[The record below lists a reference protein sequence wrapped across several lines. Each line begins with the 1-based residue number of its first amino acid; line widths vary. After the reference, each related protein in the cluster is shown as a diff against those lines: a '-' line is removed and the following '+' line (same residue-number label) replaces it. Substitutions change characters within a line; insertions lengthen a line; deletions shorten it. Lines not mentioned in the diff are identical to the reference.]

1 MTLLEKYSQR
11 LNVAES
17 YYAANHEGAKLD
29 NNRKLIVARLLENT
43 NRYLSEAFD
52 NSVGTQRS
60 NMGAFK
66 KFTMNLV
73 NVAIPNL
80 IAPELVIVKPMSAMT
95 GYVTYLSF
103 TAGSNKGGVN
113 IGDTYNSPFA
123 LDPENKFQNGQYTSS
138 RVTISGGN
146 DADTTATPQVAAST
160 TSEIPLKWSPI
171 IPGSILLTAG
181 NTRYV
186 DGTDANGQARL
197 YTVPAGANLVEVVSP
212 NGCVSREWVLADGS
226 AATLTVVEGSVVNYG
241 STRDAKFA
249 PNTAIT
255 GMNPVNGSITSEA
268 GEGGDPLFTITGAY
282 TLSYLYDNAYI
293 PQNDVPLLN
302 AEMKGIALQ
311 AKPRRIAVYYSQMA
325 AFQAKEE
332 YGMDLGKEMAAQA
345 VGQLAYEIDNE
356 VVQTLANTADNNGAA
371 VQWNKTLPVGVSM
384 AEHYVSFVETVN
396 YMSGLIYSRT
406 KKYAPTY
413 IVVAWDVLPIL
424 SMIPAFKAAPA
435 SSAVAGPYFAGTLN
449 NLKVFVSPALATGKF
464 YLGVNSGDLAAS
476 VAIYAPFMP
485 IVPTQLLGFAD
496 GAMNQGFSTLYD
508 IKVINPALIVAGQVI
523 TAERPENLNTVG
535 VING

>member
-113 IGDTYNSPFA
+113 IGDTYNSALA
-123 LDPENKFQNGQYTSS
+123 LDPDDKFRNGQYTSS
-138 RVTISGGN
+138 RVTLTGV
-146 DADTTATPQVAAST
+146 DLAAETAY
-160 TSEIPLKWSPI
+160 ILKWTPI
-171 IPGSILLTAG
+171 LKGSILVETASATYADDGKG
-181 NTRYV
+181 N
-186 DGTDANGQARL
+186 L
-197 YTVPAGANLVEVVSP
+197 CTVPSGATRVELVAADGNVT
-212 NGCVSREWVLADGS
+212 REWVDADGKPV
-226 AATLTVVEGSVVNYG
+226 TLTPTVGTINYG
-241 STRDAKFA
+241 TTRDARFVA
-249 PNTAIT
+249 NTAVT
-255 GMNPVNGSITSEA
+255 GMNPVDGSITLAS
-268 GEGGDPLFTITGAY
+268 GQTISKATI
-282 TLSYLYDNAYI
+282 SYVYDNAYI

-356 VVQTLANTADNNGAA
+356 VVQTLAATADANTVAVGLDADGATPLDGIT
-371 VQWNKTLPVGVSM
+371 VQPFKWNKRLPVAIPMV
-384 AEHYVSFVETVN
+384 EHYASFVEKVN
-396 YMSGLIYSRT
+396 MMSGYIYNKT

-413 IVVAWDVLPIL
+413 LVVAWDVLPIL
-424 SMIPAFKAAPA
+424 SMLPAFKAAPA
-435 SSAVAGPYFAGTLN
+435 TSAVAGPYFAGTLN
-449 NLKVFVSPALATGKF
+449 NLKVFVSPALAAGRF

-508 IKVINPALIVAGQVI
+508 IKVINPALIVAGQVVDVDYK
-523 TAERPENLNTVG
+523 NNTIG
-535 VING
+535 G

>member
-1 MTLLEKYSQR
+1 
-11 LNVAES
+11 
-17 YYAANHEGAKLD
+17 
-29 NNRKLIVARLLENT
+29 
-43 NRYLSEAFD
+43 
-52 NSVGTQRS
+52 
-60 NMGAFK
+60 MGAFK

-113 IGDTYNSPFA
+113 IGDTYNSPLG

-138 RVTISGGN
+138 RVTVSGVSLTHGN
-146 DADTTATPQVAAST
+146 AK
-160 TSEIPLKWSPI
+160 ELKWTPI
-171 IPGSILLTAG
+171 LKGSILIETSDAKYADDG
-181 NTRYV
+181 NGKLVAVTGY
-186 DGTDANGQARL
+186 
-197 YTVPAGANLVEVVSP
+197 NLVEVVSS
-212 NGCVSREWVLADGS
+212 NGCVTREWMNGD
-226 AATLTVVEGSVVNYG
+226 TVVDLSGLESAGTVKYG
-241 STRDAKFA
+241 CTRDANFVA
-249 PNTAIT
+249 NTAVA
-255 GMNPVNGSITSEA
+255 GMSPVNGSIS
-268 GEGGDPLFTITGAY
+268 FTTVDLTDATI
-282 TLSYLYDNAYI
+282 SYLYDNAYI

-356 VVQTLANTADNNGAA
+356 VVQTLATTADANTKAVGLDADGATPLDGTT
-371 VQWNKTLPVGVSM
+371 VQPFKWNKRLPVAIPMV
-384 AEHYVSFVETVN
+384 EHYASFVEKVN
-396 YMSGLIYSRT
+396 MMSGYIYNKT

-413 IVVAWDVLPIL
+413 LVVAWDVLPIL
-424 SMIPAFKAAPA
+424 SMLPAFKAAPA
-435 SSAVAGPYFAGTLN
+435 TSAVAGPYFAGTLN
-449 NLKVFVSPALATGKF
+449 NLKVFVSPALAAGRF

-508 IKVINPALIVAGQVI
+508 IKVINPALIVAGQVVDVDYKK
-523 TAERPENLNTVG
+523 NTIG
-535 VING
+535 G

>member
-1 MTLLEKYSQR
+1 
-11 LNVAES
+11 
-17 YYAANHEGAKLD
+17 
-29 NNRKLIVARLLENT
+29 
-43 NRYLSEAFD
+43 
-52 NSVGTQRS
+52 
-60 NMGAFK
+60 MGAFK

-113 IGDTYNSPFA
+113 IGDTYNSALA
-123 LDPENKFQNGQYTSS
+123 LDPDDKFRNGQYTSS
-138 RVTISGGN
+138 RVTVSGVN
-146 DADTTATPQVAAST
+146 LTAETPT
-160 TSEIPLKWSPI
+160 ILKWTPI
-171 IPGSILLTAG
+171 LKGSILIETAAAKYADDG
-181 NTRYV
+181 NGKLVEVTGY
-186 DGTDANGQARL
+186 
-197 YTVPAGANLVEVVSP
+197 NLVEVVSP
-212 NGCVSREWVLADGS
+212 NGCVTREWMNGGAVVDLSGLES
-226 AATLTVVEGSVVNYG
+226 KGTVKYG
-241 STRDAKFA
+241 CTRDANFVA
-249 PNTAIT
+249 NTAVT
-255 GMNPVNGSITSEA
+255 GMNPVNGSISGLA
-268 GEGGDPLFTITGAY
+268 LTGA
-282 TLSYLYDNAYI
+282 TISYLYDNAYI

-356 VVQTLANTADNNGAA
+356 VVQTLAATADANTKAVGIDADGATPLDGTT
-371 VQWNKTLPVGVSM
+371 VQPFKWNKRLPVAIPMV
-384 AEHYVSFVETVN
+384 EHYASFVEKVN
-396 YMSGLIYSRT
+396 MMSGYIYNKT

-413 IVVAWDVLPIL
+413 LVVAWDVLPIL
-424 SMIPAFKAAPA
+424 SMLPAFKAAPA
-435 SSAVAGPYFAGTLN
+435 TSAVAGPYFAGTLN
-449 NLKVFVSPALATGKF
+449 NLKVFVSPALAAGRF

-508 IKVINPALIVAGQVI
+508 IKVINPALIVAGQVVDVDYK
-523 TAERPENLNTVG
+523 NNTIG
-535 VING
+535 G